1 MQNIT
6 ERTVNLNIRPL
17 ASDEVGALQV
27 LAVLAWEPVFV
38 SFRKILGEWIFP
50 SLYPDWRQGQRDAVA
65 KVCAD
70 DSGMTVLVADVDGVI
85 ADFIAYVVDDSVHSG
100 EVDLLAVLPDY

>member
-17 ASDEVGALQV
+17 ASDEVGALQD

-38 SFRKILGEWIFP
+38 SFRKILGERIF
-50 SLYPDWRQGQRDAVA
+50 SLLYPDWRQG
-65 KVCAD
+65 
-70 DSGMTVLVADVDGVI
+70 
-85 ADFIAYVVDDSVHSG
+85 
-100 EVDLLAVLPDY
+100 